1 MAGVMQVDLGDLDV
15 PIGSNVQVEFISPP
29 GRYMVKVLGNIPR
42 SSLIVSCPK
51 LNGKNILVRD
61 SQVVNV
67 RLMLSTH
74 VCAFSSKIAKSY
86 MEPAAHLHIAYPSYV
101 ETSEVRQ
108 AARVEARLISNI
120 EPNTLSTSISESSS
134 AIIIDLSLGGA
145 KLISKEDFGS
155 VNQTMR
161 LVCNIKIGPYNHIL
175 KLDCEIRSQ
184 EIQMLEQVQATLVD
198 NDFLNRMGVEYFY
211 VYGVRF
217 VDVSKDTGIPLMAFI
232 LETIR
237 NKTK

>member
-15 PIGSNVQVEFISPP
+15 PIGTNVQIEFISPP
-29 GRYMVKVLGNIPR
+29 GRYMVKVLGNIPK

-161 LVCNIKIGPYNHIL
+161 LACNVKIGSYNHIL

-198 NDFLNRMGVEYFY
+198 NDFLSRMGVEYFY

-217 VDVSKDTGIPLMAFI
+217 VDVSKEVGIPLIAFI
-232 LETIR
+232 LESLR

>member
-15 PIGSNVQVEFISPP
+15 PIGTNVQVEFISPP

-51 LNGKNILVRD
+51 LNGKNILVRE

-108 AARVEARLISNI
+108 AVRVETRLISNI
-120 EPNTLSTSISESSS
+120 EPNGLATSIGGSSS
-134 AIIIDLSLGGA
+134 AIVIDLSLGGA

-161 LVCNIKIGPYNHIL
+161 LACNVKIGPYSHIL

-217 VDVSKDTGIPLMAFI
+217 VDVSKEAGIPLMAFI
-232 LETIR
+232 LETQH
-237 NKTK
+237 NKAK